1 MRLMPAPTHAPA
13 RPPDAYRVLAGRSRQ
28 ALLGALLRAERPMD
42 ATEAGRAVGLH
53 RNTARVQLDVL
64 RSAGLVRRFPEERAS
79 RGRPRMLYEAAT
91 TAADLLGAA
100 ERAASEAGD
109 RAGYRDLARL
119 LAAQLAER
127 SDAARPRR
135 RGARRRLGQARLRA
149 RARPERLADP
159 APPLPVRRRGKGEP
173 GGGLRNPPGDAQG
186 DRGAAG
192 LSAADRGPGPVRR
205 GGAQPVRGAAGG
217 RGRGAAVSGPAA
229 GAGPDGALVSAILR
243 ARRLLAPGR
252 VSEDLR
258 TVTHEGGREGDSFYR
273 DRWSH
278 DKVVRSTHG
287 VNCTG
292 SCSWQVYVKD
302 GIITWETQQTDYPSA
317 GPDSPEYEPRGC
329 PRGASFSWYTYSPA
343 RIRYPYVRGVLL
355 QAYRQ

>member
-28 ALLGALLRAERPMD
+28 ALLGALLRAPRPMD

-127 SDAARPRR
+127 SDAAAAAVRAGRR
-135 RGARRRLGQARLRA
+135 WAAALDEHPLPAGPLPPGRAAEALAGVLARLGFAPEPDRSGSQILLHRCPFADVARESRA
-149 RARPERLADP
+149 VVCGIHLGMLKATAERLDSPLQIEGLDPFVVEEPSLCVVRLAGAD
-159 APPLPVRRRGKGEP
+159 
-173 GGGLRNPPGDAQG
+173 
-186 DRGAAG
+186 
-192 LSAADRGPGPVRR
+192 
-205 GGAQPVRGAAGG
+205 GG
-217 RGRGAAVSGPAA
+217 RR
-229 GAGPDGALVSAILR
+229 
-243 ARRLLAPGR
+243 
-252 VSEDLR
+252 
-258 TVTHEGGREGDSFYR
+258 
-273 DRWSH
+273 
-278 DKVVRSTHG
+278 
-287 VNCTG
+287 
-292 SCSWQVYVKD
+292 
-302 GIITWETQQTDYPSA
+302 
-317 GPDSPEYEPRGC
+317 
-329 PRGASFSWYTYSPA
+329 
-343 RIRYPYVRGVLL
+343 
-355 QAYRQ
+355 